1 MNPTIETNGRA
12 SAGLAVPTE
21 ELLKHMSPPGG
32 LGLPKLLDE
41 KRIQWGIPDEAFT
54 HSQATFNKILVWQTP
69 LNTDATYE
77 GTLILK
83 PDSVQKRDRME
94 APRGVIV
101 SAGLQALDAM
111 RSHGVDLG
119 HTVGFCRIAPFRK
132 QFCTIAGVALYL
144 IILHASEII
153 DSEDLNQA
161 LRERRVRFRSE
172 EVDGVIQH
180 YYIDEN
186 GKRWNPVAPD
196 SVEDN

>member
-12 SAGLAVPTE
+12 SAGLAVPME
-21 ELLKHMSPPGG
+21 ELLRHISPEGA
-32 LGLPKLLDE
+32 LGLPRLLDE

-54 HSQATFNKILVWQTP
+54 HSQACFNKVLVWQTP

-101 SAGLQALDAM
+101 SAGLQALDAL

-119 HTVGFCRIAPFRK
+119 HTVGFCRVAPFRK
-132 QFCTIAGVALYL
+132 HFATIGGVQLSL

-153 DSEDLNQA
+153 DSEDLNKA
-161 LRERRVRFRSE
+161 IRERRVRFRAE
-172 EVDGVIQH
+172 EHEGVMTH

-186 GKRWNPVAPD
+186 GKRWHPVAPD